1 MSSVFTRLVE
11 LNFTEI
17 IQDFIGKEKSKEVV
31 MSNKK
36 QSSVDFIFN
45 AFNLLSDSDFK
56 AWMLNNHGVIKAMH
70 QKEHGET
77 WDIAMEQ
84 YCKRGGNVSRA
95 WEDFDEYYNKQFGG
109 NNE

>member
-1 MSSVFTRLVE
+1 MDIT
-11 LNFTEI
+11 
-17 IQDFIGKEKSKEVV
+17 

-70 QKEHGET
+70 KEEIQDAWLNGMKGEM
-77 WDIAMEQ
+77 IAPLSMNNYKPEAEQ
-84 YCKRGGNVSRA
+84 Y
-95 WEDFDEYYNKQFGG
+95 YNETF
-109 NNE
+109 